1 MIPVEVTQSGL
12 NFEGHAE
19 FAEKGMD
26 IVCAGVSTLYY
37 ALISM
42 SGVEAEECGGKQ
54 FVKCRGAYKKMALS
68 GLRLLATTYPK
79 NVQIMKSGCD

>member
-1 MIPVEVTQSGL
+1 MITVEVTECGL

-19 FAEKGMD
+19 FARKGMD

-42 SGVEAEECGGKQ
+42 PGVETEENGGKQ
-54 FVKCRGAYKKMALS
+54 IVRCKGAYKRMALE

-79 NVQIMKSGCD
+79 NVQITKGGCN